1 MYLTDLRDYVEVLKH
16 VKYSSIK
23 LKGED
28 DDQCQHVT
36 EVNWFSK
43 DSGQHF
49 VPCQLRY
56 SKAGCKQVFAITAS
70 YPSKVIV
77 VCQTESGYNQSCQG
91 VKYHLGSTT
100 SMINKGVRLE
110 LVNCRMCVY
119 EYHIFLSG
127 TIGCA

>member
-43 DSGQHF
+43 DSSQHF
-49 VPCQLRY
+49 VPC
-56 SKAGCKQVFAITAS
+56 
-70 YPSKVIV
+70 
-77 VCQTESGYNQSCQG
+77 
-91 VKYHLGSTT
+91 
-100 SMINKGVRLE
+100 
-110 LVNCRMCVY
+110 
-119 EYHIFLSG
+119 
-127 TIGCA
+127 